1 MHKRRSF
8 WDAKHMSG
16 ITIIE
21 VMIVIVIIGI
31 LATIAIPSYN
41 DSIDKQRLKSAAE
54 ATLADIRWARSESI
68 KRNVQVRVTFATGAN
83 WSFTVIPDTNEDG
96 GFSESSIRTANN
108 DDYPTISLSNAAF
121 AGGVSYSTFDPVRG
135 TSLNNGSLT
144 LTSARGF
151 TATITVS
158 TLGRT
163 RICGFG
169 GYEAC

>member
-1 MHKRRSF
+1 MIKPQDFSSTRY
-8 WDAKHMSG
+8 MSG
-16 ITIIE
+16 VTIIE
-21 VMIVIVIIGI
+21 IMIVVVILGI
-31 LATIAIPSYN
+31 LATIAVPSYN

-68 KRNVQVRVTFATGAN
+68 KRNVQVRTTFSTGAN

-96 GFSESSIRTANN
+96 SFSESSIRTANN
-108 DDYPTISLSNAAF
+108 DDYSTISLSNAAF

-151 TATITVS
+151 TATITIS